1 MKPALAFGIDGAL
14 YILLVFAEFSQHA
27 FPTRDVGEKRGV
39 AMAGNAGPRL
49 YFFRTLP
56 VFTIENVYSE
66 PRPGFRALDLE
77 EIVMN
82 TSFPLD
88 VIDYFPEEADDCF
101 FGRGFHEIAEGATRI
116 NCGFL
121 SFQAA
126 PLSFL
131 KRPPRWLRLEASS
144 TKHEG
149 LDVGVLFG
157 FGPGLTVETV
167 HRTRQGKSNNG
178 TSRSS
183 KNQTRVHSSL
193 VP

>member
-1 MKPALAFGIDGAL
+1 
-14 YILLVFAEFSQHA
+14 
-27 FPTRDVGEKRGV
+27 
-39 AMAGNAGPRL
+39 MAGNAGPRL

-101 FGRGFHEIAEGATRI
+101 FGRGFHEIAEGPTRI

-121 SFQAA
+121 LFQAV

-131 KRPPRWLRLEASS
+131 KRPSRWLRLEASS

-157 FGPGLTVETV
+157 FGPGRTVETL
-167 HRTRQGKSNNG
+167 HRIEHARVNQTTEPPDRQ
-178 TSRSS
+178 
-183 KNQTRVHSSL
+183 KNQTRVHILYRTRVHSSL